1 MFTGIVQRKQPIAAI
16 ENNGEFATLTF
27 HFPKDYANQL
37 VPGASVAINGVCLT
51 VRTINKVENDVAVT
65 TFEAINQTLQVT
77 NIGGLEQGSWVNI
90 ERAAKIGDEI
100 GGHLV
105 SGHVYQT
112 VKITQIEQDE
122 LNMTVWFELPDNLK
136 PYIFNKGFVG
146 LNGCSLTIA
155 DVESGEFK
163 VCLIPET
170 RDVTVF
176 GESQVGDAVNLE
188 VDPQTQ
194 AIVERLQQMVE
205 SGVINAG

>member
-1 MFTGIVQRKQPIAAI
+1 MFTGIVQRKQQIAAI

-27 HFPKDYANQL
+27 HFPADYADQL

-51 VRTINKVENDVAVT
+51 VRTIEVQEGVAVT
-65 TFEAINQTLQVT
+65 TFEAINQTLKVT
-77 NIGGLEQGSWVNI
+77 NIGELEQGSWANI

-112 VKITQIEQDE
+112 VKITKVEQDE
-122 LNMTVWFELPDNLK
+122 LNMTLWFELPDNLK

-155 DVESGEFK
+155 DVEGGQFK

-176 GESQVGDAVNLE
+176 GESKVGDSVNLE

-205 SGVINAG
+205 SGVIKTG

>member
-1 MFTGIVQRKQPIAAI
+1 MFTGIVQRKQQIAAI

-27 HFPKDYANQL
+27 HFPADYADQL

-51 VRTINKVENDVAVT
+51 VRTIELQGDVAVT
-65 TFEAINQTLQVT
+65 TFEAINQTLKVT
-77 NIGGLEQGSWVNI
+77 NIGELKQGSWANI

-112 VKITQIEQDE
+112 VKITQVEQDE
-122 LNMTVWFELPDNLK
+122 LNMTLWFELPNNLK

-155 DVESGEFK
+155 DVENGQFK

-176 GESQVGDAVNLE
+176 GESQVGDSVNLE

-205 SGVINAG
+205 SGAINVG